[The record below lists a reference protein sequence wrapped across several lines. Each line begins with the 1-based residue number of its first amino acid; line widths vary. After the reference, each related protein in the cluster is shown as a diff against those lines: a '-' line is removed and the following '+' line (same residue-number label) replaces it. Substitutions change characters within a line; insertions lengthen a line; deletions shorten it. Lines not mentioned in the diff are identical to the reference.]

1 MKRLL
6 LLIGLS
12 WRIRMRGIVS
22 AGASSIF
29 LVLGS
34 AFYLAV
40 TCAMGMGAYFALSQ
54 THGVK
59 AERIAD
65 LASLVVTL
73 FGVFFLT
80 RPLILS
86 NLAGA
91 SLQNLLHLPIRRGEL
106 LAYSLLT
113 GVVTPL
119 LLESPVLIGAALGA
133 ASRPALILLTLPL
146 ALLAHL
152 TLLLGAHAMSLFAVL
167 IAKRTWVSD
176 LARLL
181 AFSIFFLPSLI
192 SYRAPREFLRPLVG
206 PLAQFSPLGWAA
218 RAAVHAGAGDLG
230 QSAWFAIPALLF
242 MASIA
247 FVSMILLNRILAGE
261 GEDRVAKKAVKPRR
275 ARVLLPGAL
284 GALIETQLRTQLRT
298 PAARM
303 ALFFP
308 TLMMGFFAFTL
319 SQQRGTMVS
328 PFAIVVFLSLVG
340 GNAFL
345 MVGRGVALIFGTP
358 VARSSMLVASDV
370 SSFVFRMP
378 PLLAIV
384 AVTAWRGGRD
394 TALEMVLLVAALIPI
409 SMGVQHFVSIL
420 RPFALPRDRF
430 NPYAQ
435 RVDARQSGNGIA
447 SLLATLA
454 TAAIASPFLFL
465 LWLSTRV
472 ADGAYAPGL
481 VMLAC
486 LGAFAT
492 YATLI
497 AIAERL
503 LVNRELRVLEVLLD
517 DSPG

>member
-1 MKRLL
+1 MSRVL
-6 LLIGLS
+6 LLIGLA
-12 WRIRMRGIVS
+12 WRTRMRGIAS

-29 LVLGS
+29 LVLG
-34 AFYLAV
+34 AVFYLAV
-40 TCAMGMGAYFALSQ
+40 TCAMGMGAYLALSQ
-54 THGVK
+54 THGLTAGRV
-59 AERIAD
+59 AD
-65 LASLVVTL
+65 LASLVVTV

-86 NLAGA
+86 NLSGA
-91 SLQNLLHLPIRRGEL
+91 SLQNLLHLPVRRGEL
-106 LAYSLLT
+106 LAYSLVT

-133 ASRPALILLTLPL
+133 ASEPALILLTLPL

-167 IAKRTWVSD
+167 IARRTWVSD

-181 AFSIFFLPSLI
+181 AFSIFLLPSLI

-206 PLAQFSPLGWAA
+206 PLVQISPLGWAA
-218 RAAVHAGAGDLG
+218 RAAVHAGAGDLRE
-230 QSAWFAIPALLF
+230 SAWLTIPALLLLI
-242 MASIA
+242 AIA
-247 FVSMILLNRILAGE
+247 FVSMTLLNRILGGE
-261 GEDRVAKKAVKPRR
+261 GEDRVAGKMAKARP
-275 ARVLLPGAL
+275 ARVFLPGAL

-308 TLMMGFFAFTL
+308 TLMMGLFAFTL
-319 SQQRGTMVS
+319 SQQRGTMAS
-328 PFAIVVFLSLVG
+328 PFAMVVFLSLVG

-345 MVGRGVALIFGTP
+345 LVGRGVALIFGTP
-358 VARSSMLVASDV
+358 VARAWMLVGSDV

-378 PLLAIV
+378 PLLAII
-384 AVTAWRGGRD
+384 AVTAWRGGWGAAR
-394 TALEMVLLVAALIPI
+394 EMILLVVALIPI

-454 TAAIASPFLFL
+454 TAAIASPFLLL

-472 ADGAYAPGL
+472 AGGAYAPAL
-481 VMLAC
+481 VILAC

-492 YATLI
+492 YATLV

-503 LVNRELRVLEVLLD
+503 LVHREQRVIEVLLD

>member
-1 MKRLL
+1 MSRLL

-12 WRIRMRGIVS
+12 LRVRMRGIVS
-22 AGASSIF
+22 AGASSIL
-29 LVLGS
+29 LVLS
-34 AFYLAV
+34 ALFYLAV
-40 TCAMGMGAYFALSQ
+40 TCAMGLGAYFALSQ

-59 AERIAD
+59 AERVAD

-86 NLAGA
+86 SLAGA

-106 LAYSLLT
+106 LAYSLVT
-113 GVVTPL
+113 GVLTPL

-133 ASRPALILLTLPL
+133 ASRPALILLTFPL

-152 TLLLGAHAMSLFAVL
+152 ILLVGAHAMSLFAVL
-167 IAKRTWVSD
+167 IARRTWISD
-176 LARLL
+176 LARVL
-181 AFSIFFLPSLI
+181 AFSIFFLPSLVN
-192 SYRAPREFLRPLVG
+192 YRAPREFLRPLVG
-206 PLAQFSPLGWAA
+206 PIAQFSPLGWAA
-218 RAAVHAGAGDLG
+218 RAAVHAGAGDLRE
-230 QSAWFAIPALLF
+230 SAWFAIPALLLLS
-242 MASIA
+242 AVA
-247 FVSMILLNRILAGE
+247 FVSMTLLNRILAGE
-261 GEDRVAKKAVKPRR
+261 GEDHVAKKAKVSRP

-284 GALIETQLRTQLRT
+284 GALVETQLRTQLRT

-308 TLMMGFFAFTL
+308 TLMMGLFAFTL
-319 SQQRGTMVS
+319 SQQRGAVAS
-328 PFAIVVFLSLVG
+328 PFAIVVFLSFVG

-345 MVGRGVALIFGTP
+345 LVGRGVALIFGTP
-358 VARSSMLVASDV
+358 VSRAWVLVASDV
-370 SSFVFRMP
+370 SSLVFRMP
-378 PLLAIV
+378 PLLAII

-394 TALEMVLLVAALIPI
+394 LGLEMILLVASLIPI

-435 RVDARQSGNGIA
+435 RVDARQSGNGLA

-454 TAAIASPFLFL
+454 TAVIAAPFLLL
-465 LWLSTRV
+465 LWLSPRV
-472 ADGAYAPGL
+472 ADGAYAPALTG
-481 VMLAC
+481 LAC

-492 YATLI
+492 YAVLI
-497 AIAERL
+497 ALAEKL
-503 LVNRELRVLEVLLD
+503 LLNREQRVLEVLLD